1 MSNLAFITKPMTAAE
16 KRNSRF
22 NTDTSVFVSVKKRF
36 DDYCAQVPGA
46 ATRMNNAIKV
56 FKEKFPN
63 LTWEQIESQLVE
75 AKNCK
80 LSDIQIDDTMNRPLD
95 WEHVQKIVKNFCPT
109 RIMPINVYKDANADG
124 KSIAWDGQHTSVTLY
139 VIGVLIFGKAI
150 GNIIVPINISKATSK
165 DEIRINFIELNGDA
179 KLPLSPLDLFEQKV
193 FGHLIDKSDRPDWEL
208 AANKFKAVSAVDM
221 FLTSET
227 YKDQDGA
234 ITHVASI
241 INSDLDVVQQFSTYW
256 KYRSQFENR
265 RVESKELIHMIY
277 LFNYAKS
284 MGIDWSESDIES
296 MVDIFWNCFA
306 CEFTGTQHI
315 NVFWKKLA
323 NSYDIWY
330 DKVYS
335 KVDEEYRPTK
345 FKMTTSGVHQETFG
359 LKFML
364 SQLSLSGF
372 TGQLPDYEHP
382 AGYKPRDLDL
392 WEYSIDKTN
401 ELK

>member
-1 MSNLAFITKPMTAAE
+1 
-16 KRNSRF
+16 
-22 NTDTSVFVSVKKRF
+22 
-36 DDYCAQVPGA
+36 
-46 ATRMNNAIKV
+46 
-56 FKEKFPN
+56 
-63 LTWEQIESQLVE
+63 
-75 AKNCK
+75 
-80 LSDIQIDDTMNRPLD
+80 
-95 WEHVQKIVKNFCPT
+95 
-109 RIMPINVYKDANADG
+109 
-124 KSIAWDGQHTSVTLY
+124 VTLY

-150 GNIIVPINISKATSK
+150 GNIMVPINISKATSK

-241 INSDLDVVQQFSTYW
+241 INSDLDIVQKFSTYW

-296 MVDIFWNCFA
+296 IVDIFWNCFA